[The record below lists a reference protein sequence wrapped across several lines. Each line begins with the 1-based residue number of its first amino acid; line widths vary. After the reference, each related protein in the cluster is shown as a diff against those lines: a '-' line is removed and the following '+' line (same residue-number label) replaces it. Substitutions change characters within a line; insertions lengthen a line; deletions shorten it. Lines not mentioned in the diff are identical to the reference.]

1 MGYIGNEPTTG
12 HFPVQTNL
20 VGPGPTYTL
29 DRAPATAGAIEVS
42 VSGVLQPTTAYSV
55 SGTTLTMAG
64 VAAGIPIFIRYLGE
78 TLSLPTPAD
87 GSVTDTKIG
96 AGAVTDAKIA
106 GMAATKLTG
115 TIAGARFPA
124 TLPAVDGS
132 ALTNIVHTPAD
143 NSVTGGK
150 LDISLLAGD
159 TMYASATDTLA
170 KLAKGTAG
178 QLLTMNAGATAPEW
192 AAPAGGGGLWE
203 YIGTANFSAVSDVL
217 ITGFTTDYRIE
228 VYDLGFSSS
237 GPNLKM
243 FTTGDN
249 TNFKTDQYR
258 YSTIMP
264 TGNTGF
270 DNWYQNTVGQ
280 IYLTNSGVGNDFV
293 NSSSYF
299 EIESI
304 DAANTSA
311 APMWIWRGA
320 FVNQSGD
327 NRYVTGGGQ
336 RCLYGAA
343 PHNSSGIKLNISSGN
358 MTGSYRK
365 YKRITA

>member
-1 MGYIGNEPTTG
+1 MSTIKVDNIDSKDSTGNITVSRP
-12 HFPVQTNL
+12 L
-20 VGPGPTYTL
+20 VATL
-29 DRAPATAGAIEVS
+29 TAGSINN
-42 VSGVLQPTTAYSV
+42 LNN
-55 SGTTLTMAG
+55 L
-64 VAAGIPIFIRYLGE
+64 L
-78 TLSLPTPAD
+78 TPANA
-87 GSVTDTKIG
+87 SVTAAKMAT
-96 AGAVTDAKIA
+96 TD
-106 GMAATKLTG
+106 
-115 TIAGARFPA
+115 
-124 TLPAVDGS
+124 TLPAWNGS
-132 ALTNIVHTPAD
+132 ALTNLPAPAD
-143 NSVTGGK
+143 NSVTGAK
-150 LDISLLAGD
+150 LNISLLAGD

-237 GPNLKM
+237 VPNLKM

-264 TGNTGF
+264 TGNTSF

-280 IYLTNSGVGNDFV
+280 IYLTNSGVGNDF
-293 NSSSYF
+293 NNTSSYF